1 MRELSDKCGVFG
13 VYGNNDAAK
22 LTYWGLYML
31 QHRGHESAGI
41 ATYDADRL
49 YYRKGTGEVTA
60 AVPYDKLY
68 RLKGDIALGHVRYS
82 TTKRDVKRNAQPIIQ
97 NIFGND
103 ISVAHNGNINPD
115 SNLEKILENVS
126 LQTTTDSEWIIPLI
140 VNSNEIDFRDKVM
153 DALSKLPP
161 AYCFGIMYKDL
172 LIGARDPEGYRP
184 LSLGKLENSILIS
197 SETTAFNFLNAEIL
211 RDINP
216 GEVVFIDKN
225 GIESRKIK
233 RKTEVKGK
241 LHQCS
246 FELDYFSRP
255 DSRTFGFEVS
265 GIKRKLGIQLAGE
278 YSYRSL
284 GLDIVIPMPDAGN
297 EAWLGYYLKSVED
310 FKDGSGLDLGFGI
323 IRHHYSRRTFIH
335 PGQNAREIASLSKS
349 LPNPHVINGKVV
361 GIVDDS
367 AVRFT
372 TSKQI
377 TKELKERGAK
387 KVHWLFTY
395 PKWKKR
401 CIYGI
406 DTKGENEL
414 PASHMNH
421 EELTEYVGAD
431 SLNFIS
437 IGGLR
442 SVIPDLDKNFCY
454 KCTGLQ
460 H

>member
-1 MRELSDKCGVFG
+1 MSELSDKCGIFG

-22 LTYWGLYML
+22 LTYCGLYML

-41 ATYDADRL
+41 ATHDGDRL
-49 YYRKGTGEVTA
+49 YYRKGTNEVTRA
-60 AVPYDKLY
+60 IPYEKLY
-68 RLKGDIALGHVRYS
+68 RLKGTISVGHVRYS
-82 TTKRDVKRNAQPIIQ
+82 TSERDVKRNAQPIIQ

-103 ISVAHNGNINPD
+103 IAVAHNGNINPD
-115 SNLEKILENVS
+115 SNLEEILKNVS

-140 VNSNEIDFRDKVM
+140 INSKEIGFRDKVM

-161 AYCFGIMYKDL
+161 AYCFGIIYKGL

-184 LSLGKLENSILIS
+184 LSIGKLGDSILIS

-211 RDINP
+211 RDVKP

-225 GIESRKIK
+225 GIESRRID
-233 RKTEVKGK
+233 RKVEIEGK

-246 FELDYFSRP
+246 FELNYFSRP

-265 GIKRKLGIQLAGE
+265 VTKRNLGNQLAIE
-278 YSYRSL
+278 YPYKSL
-284 GLDIVIPMPDAGN
+284 GLDIIIPVPDSGN
-297 EAWLGYYLKSVED
+297 EAWLGYYLQSMKD
-310 FKDGSGLDLGFGI
+310 FKEDSRLDLGFGI
-323 IRHHYSRRTFIH
+323 IRHHYSRRTFIQ
-335 PGQNAREIASLSKS
+335 PGQNARELASKSKS
-349 LPNPHVINGKVV
+349 LPNPHVIKGKVV
-361 GIVDDS
+361 GIIDDS
-367 AVRFT
+367 GVRFT
-372 TSKQI
+372 TSRQI
-377 TKELKERGAK
+377 TEELKERGAE

-406 DTKGENEL
+406 DTKGEDEL
-414 PASHMNH
+414 PASHMDH
-421 EELTEYVGAD
+421 KELTKYVGAD

-437 IGGLR
+437 INGLG
-442 SVIPDLDKNFCY
+442 SVIPNLDRDFCY
-454 KCTGLQ
+454 KCTGFQ